1 MLFPIVLPSPLLSP
15 THVSMAAPYKLM
27 LTRTAPDFLLIVSF
41 DLHSACL
48 VVQALMTV
56 FCVFFTAHYFTLN
69 PCLLFGM
76 ILYFYIHVY
85 STYRVCYLLFAN
97 GSVEKMWLSIEL
109 NRIELPILYCLSV
122 RISYVVWTLWP
133 FGFLARGQDVGSTR
147 IVKYMAANELRR
159 CSREDV
165 FSLYLPLDPWLST
178 AGADWSF
185 LCGWNSIWFGSSGTA

>member
-1 MLFPIVLPSPLLSP
+1 MLFPIVLPSPFSPHSCQYGSSLQAYAYQNGPILPFNCIIWPSLCLS
-15 THVSMAAPYKLM
+15 HRSSIN
-27 LTRTAPDFLLIVSF
+27 DS
-41 DLHSACL
+41 
-48 VVQALMTV
+48 
-56 FCVFFTAHYFTLN
+56 FFTAHYFTLN

-85 STYRVCYLLFAN
+85 STCRVCYLLFAN

-122 RISYVVWTLWP
+122 RISYAVWTLWP

-147 IVKYMAANELRR
+147 IGKYMAANELRR